1 MCSGWVEAEW
11 RISRLPN
18 KMVISHFWEVT
29 RGAEEEY
36 QYQETPLRHP
46 AVSLVTAPLSLSAA
60 EAVNWLVSAP
70 ASAGLA
76 RCRGQPCR
84 GVMNAMFISEMG
96 LFLRNLIKYLNV
108 WLLLRWS
115 LNTSCRIYL
124 CIQKWKVFS
133 LFSFHSIT
141 VEHNRWCLLCRV
153 DREKLKCTVC
163 NLMVCCRL
171 YMQCKNQSAWQY
183 I

>member
-29 RGAEEEY
+29 RGEEEEY
-36 QYQETPLRHP
+36 QYQETLHWSLESRDIHNIWNWYHTALVLGAFRIEEPSTPLRHP
-46 AVSLVTAPLSLSAA
+46 SVSLVTAPLSLSAA

-124 CIQKWKVFS
+124 CI
-133 LFSFHSIT
+133 
-141 VEHNRWCLLCRV
+141 
-153 DREKLKCTVC
+153 
-163 NLMVCCRL
+163 
-171 YMQCKNQSAWQY
+171 
-183 I
+183 

>member
-1 MCSGWVEAEW
+1 MLSWSPTLSSFMTSFQLTSHKSPVCVVGGWRRSGGYPGCQTKWLFLT
-11 RISRLPN
+11 SGKL
-18 KMVISHFWEVT
+18 
-29 RGAEEEY
+29 RGARRRNINIRR
-36 QYQETPLRHP
+36 LHHRHL

-70 ASAGLA
+70 ASDGLA

-124 CIQKWKVFS
+124 CI
-133 LFSFHSIT
+133 
-141 VEHNRWCLLCRV
+141 
-153 DREKLKCTVC
+153 
-163 NLMVCCRL
+163 
-171 YMQCKNQSAWQY
+171 
-183 I
+183 